1 MREKKSDENIE
12 PIEERREVA
21 EVDGENQGRNEIAE
35 KIIPDFYF
43 GDKKSKIAVFG
54 ESLSNLRGYE
64 ESWEKFINGN

>member
-12 PIEERREVA
+12 PTTRSREVA

-54 ESLSNLRGYE
+54 ESLSKLREYE
-64 ESWEKFINGN
+64 ESWEQYINGN